1 MASEHVFLT
10 LVIKGA
16 RKLKNTQT
24 LGLQDPYLRAWVSG
38 SKKSQKIRTKTYVD
52 GGSMAVWNESN
63 DLRVADMTKD
73 CLLIEVKNEN
83 DFTSDATIGRL
94 KLSCA
99 DISDSS
105 IEDWYSI
112 FGDNGDIAGEV
123 HLSLS
128 IKAKRDTGGS
138 PRAGG
143 GERPYKLAMSPNM
156 STSSVFSFNED
167 DVAVSHVHS
176 SPSGEDASPEDD
188 LEALPPCWAEAQTPT
203 GCTYYVNEDTK
214 VISWV
219 DPRKSLKKQF

>member
-1 MASEHVFLT
+1 MASDEVYLT

-63 DLRVADMTKD
+63 DLRVVDKAKD

-83 DFTSDATIGRL
+83 DFTSDTTIGRL

-99 DISDSS
+99 DITESS

-112 FGDNGDIAGEV
+112 FGDNGDTAGEV

-128 IKAKRDTGGS
+128 IKAKRDAGGS
-138 PRAGG
+138 PRGG
-143 GERPYKLAMSPNM
+143 DRPYRLAMSPNM
-156 STSSVFSFNED
+156 STSTVFSFSED
-167 DVAVSHVHS
+167 DTTANNANKS
-176 SPSGEDASPEDD
+176 SSADDANPEDD
-188 LEALPPCWAEAQTPT
+188 METLPPCWAEVQTPT
-203 GCTYYVNEDTK
+203 GCTYFVNEDTK

>member
-1 MASEHVFLT
+1 MASDDFFLT

-16 RKLKNTQT
+16 RKLKKTQT

-63 DLRVADMTKD
+63 ELRVMDKTMD

-83 DFTSDATIGRL
+83 DFTSDTTIGRL

-123 HLSLS
+123 HLNIS
-128 IKAKRDTGGS
+128 IKAKREGGGS
-138 PRAGG
+138 PRTGG
-143 GERPYKLAMSPNM
+143 GERPYRLAMNPNM
-156 STSSVFSFNED
+156 STSHVFSFSED
-167 DVAVSHVHS
+167 DVAAGNLH
-176 SPSGEDASPEDD
+176 SPSADDANPEDD
-188 LEALPPCWAEAQTPT
+188 LEALPPGWTEIQTPT
-203 GCTYYVNEDTK
+203 GCTYYVNEETK
-214 VISWV
+214 VISWI
-219 DPRKSLKKQF
+219 DPRKSLKKKF